1 MYKMKKITLLISGL
15 VLSTIVSTTSA
26 QQLPNYDFEKW
37 ERAGYTYQ
45 SNKEGRKGSAYG
57 DIQRP
62 DNEPVSWEGSSVH
75 QKVFYMWTQEKE
87 QTLVTQGTDNSN
99 YAILTNKFV
108 GLGSIGSTAPGFLSL
123 ATPWV
128 YAYASTK
135 EETILKNSD
144 GGVFGGMEFT
154 YRPDAVVGKFKRTDS
169 NAENSHIIAYL
180 WNGTFKSNIKSDSSD
195 DVKEDVD
202 RAVLA
207 GIDGV
212 PTTSTTQKGTLI
224 AYCDYKFKSTT
235 DSKWQT
241 IEVPLTYVNT
251 DTKVVP
257 QKINVILSAADYWTR
272 TNLKQETSLCVDDVK
287 LLYYSRLESLSVGG
301 YEVPLQKDV
310 YDYYIYETNL
320 SGHTATVLGL
330 PELKTVTAD
339 NNTTDGTYTVT
350 VTNNNYAPGV
360 TGVTDIDGFSSHSYR
375 VHYLAQTTGYAG
387 VMNLPEGTFK
397 FGPKEITI
405 DYMQEAEGTYA
416 LSFGD
421 PDGEF
426 KIDGGFILD
435 RTLIKG
441 VTMTVDSDGCYV
453 FTKDGVTDTG
463 DYAVSLVNDG
473 STKCIYDTADGR
485 WIFNFDVNVNGK
497 VTRVTVTSD
506 TTLSG
511 VNGMNEMNER
521 VVARRGAIEVSGF
534 DGVAEVY
541 TVDGRL
547 VAKTAVAGNAQIA
560 ASNGIYLVRTPNTV
574 KKVIVR

>member
-1 MYKMKKITLLISGL
+1 M
-15 VLSTIVSTTSA
+15 
-26 QQLPNYDFEKW
+26 
-37 ERAGYTYQ
+37 
-45 SNKEGRKGSAYG
+45 SNSE
-57 DIQRP
+57 
-62 DNEPVSWEGSSVH
+62 
-75 QKVFYMWTQEKE
+75 
-87 QTLVTQGTDNSN
+87 
-99 YAILTNKFV
+99 
-108 GLGSIGSTAPGFLSL
+108 
-123 ATPWV
+123 
-128 YAYASTK
+128 
-135 EETILKNSD
+135 ILKNSD

-169 NAENSHIIAYL
+169 NTENSHIIAYL
-180 WNGTFKSNIKSDSSD
+180 WDGTFVSNIKSDTSND
-195 DVKEDVD
+195 AKNDVD
-202 RAVLA
+202 RAVLSSTS
-207 GIDGV
+207 GLFEDSSK
-212 PTTSTTQKGTLI
+212 PTCSSTGTLV
-224 AYCDYKFKSTT
+224 AYCDYKFSSTN
-235 DSKWQT
+235 SAWQT

-251 DTKVVP
+251 SVVP
-257 QKINVILSAADYWTR
+257 QKINVLLSAADYWTR
-272 TNLKQETSLCVDDVK
+272 GNIKDGTTLCVDDVK
-287 LLYYSRLESLSVGG
+287 LVYYSRLSSLSVGG
-301 YEVPLQKDV
+301 YNVPLKKDV
-310 YDYYIYETNL
+310 YDYYIYDTNL
-320 SGHTATVLGL
+320 SGHTATVLGEA
-330 PELKTVTAD
+330 ELKDVTAD
-339 NNTTDGTYTVT
+339 NNSTDGIFTVT
-350 VTNNNYAPGV
+350 VTNKNDHEDA
-360 TGVTDIDGFSSHSYR
+360 TDYDGKRSHSYR

-397 FGPKEITI
+397 FGPKKILV
-405 DYMQEAEGTYA
+405 DYIQEADGTYA

-426 KIDGGFILD
+426 EIDGGFILD

-521 VVARRGAIEVSGF
+521 VVARHGAIEVSGF

-547 VAKTAVAGNAQIA
+547 VAKTTVAGNAQIA